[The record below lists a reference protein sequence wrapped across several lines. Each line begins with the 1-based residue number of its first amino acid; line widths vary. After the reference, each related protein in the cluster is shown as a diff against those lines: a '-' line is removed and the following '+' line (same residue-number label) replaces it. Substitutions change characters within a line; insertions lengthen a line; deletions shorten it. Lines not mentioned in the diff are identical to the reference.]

1 MDCFSLSTEIRK
13 SVTFWDS
20 QLATI
25 IRRVLSSSTCIVSVL
40 CGLSPWP
47 VAHCPETGAEHT
59 DIQDVEG

>member
-1 MDCFSLSTEIRK
+1 MDCFSLSTEIRQ

-20 QLATI
+20 QLPTI
-25 IRRVLSSSTCIVSVL
+25 ICRIFCLAALVSS
-40 CGLSPWP
+40 